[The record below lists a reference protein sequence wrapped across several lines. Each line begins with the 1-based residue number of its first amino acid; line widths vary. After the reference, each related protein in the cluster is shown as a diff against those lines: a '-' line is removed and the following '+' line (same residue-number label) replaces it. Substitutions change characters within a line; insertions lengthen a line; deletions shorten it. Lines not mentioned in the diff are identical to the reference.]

1 MGSTFIDT
9 SGADFSAPPV
19 QVTFDGLLFDMD
31 GTIID
36 STAAVEKHW
45 EAIGKEIGHSP
56 EVILQ
61 TSHGRRSIDILKK
74 LAPEKATLEYVQ
86 HMEGLLPKKYGN
98 DAVEIPGARALL
110 QDLIDR
116 KKPWAIVTSGTY
128 PLVSGWLDVLS
139 LPHPEHLIS
148 AESVANGKPDP
159 ACYLLGRERLGLS
172 NPNAEVLVLEDAPAG
187 IRAGKA
193 AGCKVIGL
201 VTSHTVE
208 QVLEA
213 GPDWVVRD
221 LSSVKFV
228 PESSGEGKVT
238 LEIRDA
244 LVLKN

>member
-61 TSHGRRSIDILKK
+61 TSHGRRSIDILKE

-110 QDLIDR
+110 QALIDR
-116 KKPWAIVTSGTY
+116 KKPWAIVTSGTL

-148 AESVANGKPDP
+148 AESVVNGKPDP
-159 ACYLLGRERLGLS
+159 ACYLLGRERLSLS

-221 LSSVKFV
+221 LGSVKFV

>member
-1 MGSTFIDT
+1 MGSTLIDT

-61 TSHGRRSIDILKK
+61 TSHGRRTIDMLKE
-74 LAPEKATLEYVQ
+74 LAPEKATWEYVQ
-86 HMEGLLPKKYGN
+86 HMEGLLPKKYGD

-116 KKPWAIVTSGTY
+116 KKPWAIVTSGTK

-139 LPHPEHLIS
+139 LPHPQHLIT

-159 ACYLLGRERLGLS
+159 ACYLLGRDRLELS
-172 NPNAEVLVLEDAPAG
+172 SPGNAEVLVLEDAPAG

-221 LSSVKFV
+221 LRSVRFV
-228 PESSGEGKVT
+228 PAEGSKVT

-244 LVLKN
+244 LVLMN